1 MMSSFAVQA
10 VLHLLRL
17 RKAGYFAVRWEVTWI
32 AAPWTLH
39 SAKASG
45 VPRWIIRPGCG
56 AVERPFSTVPV
67 VTALYHR
74 HWCQVAPSIGRPWTS
89 TLRGLA
95 VESRVSSAS
104 ATEHHVRH
112 SQIPPRHRSLSCCE
126 AAGRRRRDQRERRKK
141 KNRSPTERVPSPL
154 CLAVSV
160 SRPSGEVP
168 CVRPCRVLPC
178 AALPCRVPPCP
189 CGICLEPARNSGRP
203 TLAAPPLPLSPW
215 QAQPSRGTRGGPL
228 FFSLVPFLLFA
239 CSTAPAAAAAHGQT
253 RRRRHHLDESSSIRT
268 QAQGSLTCP
277 PSLCLAP

>member
-1 MMSSFAVQA
+1 MSSFAVQA

-141 KNRSPTERVPSPL
+141 KIAARPSECRRRCALPSL
-154 CLAVSV
+154 CPVHLVRCLASGHVVSC
-160 SRPSGEVP
+160 P
-168 CVRPCRVLPC
+168 
-178 AALPCRVPPCP
+178 ALPCHAVCP
-189 CGICLEPARNSGRP
+189 
-203 TLAAPPLPLSPW
+203 
-215 QAQPSRGTRGGPL
+215 
-228 FFSLVPFLLFA
+228 
-239 CSTAPAAAAAHGQT
+239 
-253 RRRRHHLDESSSIRT
+253 
-268 QAQGSLTCP
+268 
-277 PSLCLAP
+277 LAPVAFASSPPATAGGLP